1 MKRVTFSHS
10 PIPYLFVLPQ
20 IAIIAVFFLWPSFE
34 AIQLSFYLED
44 PWGLS
49 NEFVWFE
56 NYQTIFE
63 DPEYVGTLIATLI
76 FSLSVTFLSL
86 GLAMLLAV
94 QVDGLLR
101 GGGTYRPLITW
112 AYASLQ
118 LLPAWLLV
126 SSSVLKLGQSMT
138 C

>member
-112 AYASLQ
+112 A
-118 LLPAWLLV
+118 
-126 SSSVLKLGQSMT
+126 
-138 C
+138 

>member
-76 FSLSVTFLSL
+76 FSLSVTFL
-86 GLAMLLAV
+86 
-94 QVDGLLR
+94 
-101 GGGTYRPLITW
+101 
-112 AYASLQ
+112 
-118 LLPAWLLV
+118 
-126 SSSVLKLGQSMT
+126 
-138 C
+138 